1 MGLETFA
8 RLAISSTE
16 VASKPRSAK
25 TARPTS
31 MSWARRAEALSR
43 ADRTRCLAT
52 LTEYYGVVSYASVSY
67 GGVRSWHHARTPP
80 RSGPAVPAGPSR
92 QLVLLASPHL
102 ALSRT
107 LRSSLE
113 QPHATGS
120 RGSARGRNA
129 RRAFAD
135 AATGTRLAPS
145 PPRPIRPLGRV
156 DCREAT
162 RSHVLALFRTRA
174 ARRGRMHHDH
184 REGCR

>member
-1 MGLETFA
+1 RYVGA
-8 RLAISSTE
+8 WSC
-16 VASKPRSAK
+16 
-25 TARPTS
+25 
-31 MSWARRAEALSR
+31 LS
-43 ADRTRCLAT
+43 
-52 LTEYYGVVSYASVSY
+52 
-67 GGVRSWHHARTPP
+67 ARTPQS
-80 RSGPAVPAGPSR
+80 SGPAFPSGPSR
-92 QLVLLASPHL
+92 QPFLLASPHL

-174 ARRGRMHHDH
+174 ARRGR
-184 REGCR
+184 